1 MKKLIVLLALTLV
14 TACLLTACVDRQPG
28 KDEDTTPSLDQI
40 LQDMEDAINQGDEPG
55 KQVFAEVVYQIN
67 GNHAEVVGCEFPIGE
82 VEVLAEF
89 EGKPVTTIA
98 AGAFNGINT
107 FTSVK
112 LPDTIV
118 TIEDNAFMSCSAMT
132 AINIPASVKTIGR
145 YAFFGCAALTDITL
159 GAGIESVGANAFGSC
174 SALKEIKVD
183 AANSKLTCEDGVLFS
198 ADKSVIL
205 AYPTAK
211 EATSYTIPASVKTV
225 ENFAFA
231 YAANLVSVSM
241 SGVTSLGD
249 YTFSSC
255 PKLENVEL
263 GTGLTMLGAGTF
275 QKCYSLKS
283 ITVPEGIK
291 TIGYIDSDGNEAGST
306 FYNCISL
313 TDITMPKSLTN
324 IYRRSF
330 YGCDALTKVHYS
342 GTTAEWEKVVIGKD
356 NDTIKNLGI
365 TK

>member
-1 MKKLIVLLALTLV
+1 MKKIIALLALLLV
-14 TACLLTACVDRQPG
+14 TACLFTACVDRQPG
-28 KDEDTTPSLDQI
+28 ESEVTTPSLDQM
-40 LQDMEDAINQGDEPG
+40 LQDIEDALNEDNSG
-55 KQVFAEVVYQIN
+55 KKVFAEVIYKVN
-67 GNHAEVVGCEFPIGE
+67 GDHAEVVGCEFPIGE

-118 TIEDNAFMSCSAMT
+118 TIADNAFMSCSAMT
-132 AINIPASVKTIGR
+132 AINIPASVKTIGK
-145 YAFFGCAALTDITL
+145 YAFFGCAALTEIEL
-159 GAGIESVGANAFGSC
+159 GSGVESVGANAFGSC
-174 SALKEIKVD
+174 TVLKEIKV
-183 AANSKLTCEDGVLFS
+183 AAGNGSFACEDGVLFS
-198 ADKSVIL
+198 ADKSAIV

-231 YAANLVSVSM
+231 YAANLISVSM
-241 SGVTSLGD
+241 TGVTSLGD

-255 PKLENVEL
+255 PKLEQVDL
-263 GTGLTMLGAGTF
+263 GTGLTFLGAGTF
-275 QKCYSLKS
+275 QKCYSLKN
-283 ITVPEGIK
+283 ITIPEGIK
-291 TIGYIDSDGNEAGST
+291 TIGYIDADGNEAGST
-306 FYNCISL
+306 FYNCMSL

-330 YGCDALTKVHYS
+330 YGCDGLTKVHYS
-342 GTTAEWEKVVIGKD
+342 GTTAEWEKVNISSD
-356 NDTIKNLGI
+356 NDAIKNIGI
-365 TK
+365 AQ